1 MAKMNL
7 SATEEESPSTAAAA
21 ASAKEVHIPAEI
33 DWEMLDK
40 SKFFFLGA
48 ALFSGVSGMLYPIVV
63 LKTRQQVAQ
72 SEVSCIRA
80 AFWIVRN
87 EGFRAL
93 YRGFGTSL
101 TGTIPARAL
110 YMAALEITKSNV
122 GSATVR
128 LGFPEPTAATIA
140 NAAAGLSAAMAAQ
153 LVWTP
158 IDVVSQRLMV
168 QGCSISSSSGCG
180 GNLNSHVANVS
191 ASKYANG
198 IDAFRKIL
206 NTDGPRGLYRGF
218 GISILTYAPSNA
230 VWWASYSIAQRMV
243 WSGFGYYFCKKDEY
257 GTGNGVNTFRPD
269 SKTVMAVQGVSAAM
283 AGGVS
288 ALITMPLDTIKTRLQ
303 VLDGEE
309 NGRRGPTIAH
319 TIRNLVKEGGW
330 MACYRGLGPRWASM
344 SMSATT
350 MITTYE
356 FLKRMST
363 KNQEA
368 VT

>member
-1 MAKMNL
+1 MNL
-7 SATEEESPSTAAAA
+7 GAAKEESTP
-21 ASAKEVHIPAEI
+21 EVHVPADI
-33 DWEMLDK
+33 DWQKLDK

-48 ALFSGVSGMLYPIVV
+48 ALFSGVSAALYPVVV

-72 SEVSCIRA
+72 SQVPCIKT
-80 AFWIVRN
+80 AFSVISH

-101 TGTIPARAL
+101 MGTIPARAM

-122 GSATVR
+122 GTATVR
-128 LGFPEPTAATIA
+128 FGIAEPTAATIA
-140 NAAAGLSAAMAAQ
+140 NAVAGLSAAMAAQ

-158 IDVVSQRLMV
+158 VDVVSQRLMV
-168 QGCSISSSSGCG
+168 QDGS
-180 GNLNSHVANVS
+180 NARQ
-191 ASKYANG
+191 YANG

-206 NTDGPRGLYRGF
+206 RTDGPRGLYRGF

-230 VWWASYSIAQRMV
+230 VWWASYSVAQRMV
-243 WSGFGYYFCKKDEY
+243 WGGVGYYLCSNKKDDGE
-257 GTGNGVNTFRPD
+257 TTNELRPD

-283 AGGVS
+283 AGGMS

-303 VLDGEE
+303 VLDGDENG
-309 NGRRGPTIAH
+309 NGRRVPTVVQ
-319 TIRNLVKEGGW
+319 TVRNLVKEGGW

-344 SMSATT
+344 SLSATT

-356 FLKRMST
+356 FLKRLST
-363 KNQEA
+363 KNQD
-368 VT
+368 VLT